1 METEQ
6 NMMKSLQ
13 KDKVCYFFMI
23 SGEEVPYN
31 ALELEELE
39 RIRWTCKEEEKCPK
53 DAIN

>member
-39 RIRWTCKEEEKCPK
+39 RIRWTCKE
-53 DAIN
+53 